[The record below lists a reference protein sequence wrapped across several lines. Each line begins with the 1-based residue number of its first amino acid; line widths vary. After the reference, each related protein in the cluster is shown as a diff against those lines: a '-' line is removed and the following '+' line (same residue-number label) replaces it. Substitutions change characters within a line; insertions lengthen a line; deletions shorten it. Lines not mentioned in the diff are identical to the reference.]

1 MLKDSSRSFG
11 FLLPRLAVALSLLI
25 AATLLGVFSF
35 AGESVEAGKSA
46 AALAASEVTPPRYQ
60 VHIPP
65 PGLGASAGEPSIG
78 IGKPVPGHPEG
89 RAMFIASLQTLRITF
104 DDCASPASD
113 LWEDVSAPTTSITS
127 LDPILFTDPITGRTF
142 ASQLLGKASTTV
154 YSDRDGGV
162 NGKTTGDWIQS
173 QGSGINSGVDHQT
186 IGGGPFAPPL
196 TRDPKNSLVY
206 PNAVYYASQDA
217 ALAQAAVSAD
227 GGQTFG
233 PAVPMYTLAQCAGI
247 HGHIKVAPDGTVYVP
262 NKSCGGKQA
271 AVVSENNGATWEV
284 RPVPEST
291 AVSGIVDP
299 AVGIGADN
307 TVYFGGKGA
316 DGLPFAAVSRDRGKT
331 WTNFQKLG
339 VDLGIK
345 NATFPQMTAG
355 DPERAAMTFLGSTTG
370 GNYQAPPTIDHDANP
385 ATPNIPNPNGFKGD
399 WYLYIATTYDRGVTW
414 TVVNAT
420 PNDPVQRN
428 SICNGG
434 TVCTNTPNDRNLL
447 DFNDVQIDNHG
458 RVLAAFADG
467 CISANCIA
475 GVDANN
481 DGFKENDYTSRAT
494 IARQSGGRGLFAA
507 FDSAEAEPNPPR
519 APRVT
524 GATRDADDIVRVRWL
539 EPDNGGSPITGYK
552 VFRKAGASG
561 GTVLFA
567 SVPPTQLMVE
577 DSTAAAGV
585 DYLYSVVATNAEGD
599 GVSCGEF
606 AISLPPSS
614 ETPCELPGV
623 TLLTDPAGDLL
634 TPTGQQTYPGYD
646 LRSASVAE
654 PGTFTDQL
662 VFTIKVQSLQT
673 VPPNTRWPLQFTVA
687 GQGAVGR
694 WVEMVSDA
702 AGQVSFRHG
711 TFVNTNGAYG
721 APNTVVGPA
730 DAGSGFTPDG
740 TIRIV
745 IARSKLGDP
754 AVGAPL
760 SGFLIRVRVAP
771 AGVSTV
777 TPDNMPSSLAPEG
790 LYIVTGNSFCKPNTP
805 PLAALTADPRS
816 GDAPLQ
822 VTLDASASS
831 DSDTDPKD
839 TIASYRFNFGDGS
852 PDAVQSTPT
861 VQHTYQGG
869 GGYRATVRVI
879 DSRNQV
885 SDNIAGVTIEVTGPA
900 VSPTPGPVSPAKLLN
915 IATRAR
921 VETDDNVLIGGFIIT
936 GLDPKMMIVRA
947 IGPSIQANGAP
958 FEGRLEDPTLE
969 LYDSN
974 GVFVTSNDNWKD
986 SEFRADVEASGLAPS
1001 DDRESAIARIV
1012 APDAYTAVVRGK
1024 DGTTGVALVEVYD
1037 RNSGADSR
1045 LANLSTRGGVETGDN
1060 VLIGGVTLGA
1070 DPGPTRVVIRAIAPS
1085 LKAQIPGALD
1095 DPTLQLV
1102 DANGS
1107 PIAENDNWR
1116 DTAGRADIE
1125 SNNLAPGND
1134 AESALLMNFTPGQY
1148 TAVVRSKDG
1157 TTGLA
1162 LVESY
1167 NLP

>member
-1 MLKDSSRSFG
+1 MLKHSSPSFG
-11 FLLPRLAVALSLLI
+11 FLIPRLAVALSLLL
-25 AATLLGVFSF
+25 AATFLAFFSF
-35 AGESVEAGKSA
+35 AADSAQRSESP
-46 AALAASEVTPPRYQ
+46 AALTASEVTPPRYQ

-78 IGKPVPGHPEG
+78 IGKPIPGHPEG
-89 RAMFIASLQTLRITF
+89 RALFIASLQTLRITF
-104 DDCASPASD
+104 DDCASPAGD
-113 LWEDVSAPTTSITS
+113 LWEDVSAPTTSAVT
-127 LDPILFTDPITGRTF
+127 LDPILFTDPLTGRTF

-154 YSDRDGGV
+154 YSDKDGGV
-162 NGKTTGDWIQS
+162 NGKAPGDWTQS

-196 TRDPKNSLVY
+196 TRDPKNTSLY

-217 ALAQAAVSAD
+217 AVAQAAVSAD

-233 PAVPMYTLAQCAGI
+233 PAIPMYTLAQCAGI
-247 HGHIKVAPDGTVYVP
+247 HGHIKVAPDGTAYVP

-271 AVVSENNGATWEV
+271 AVVSEDNGVTWSV
-284 RPVPEST
+284 RPVPGST

-299 AVGIGADN
+299 AVGVASDN

-316 DGLPFAAVSRDRGKT
+316 DGLPFAAVSKDRGKT
-331 WTNFQKLG
+331 WINFQKLG
-339 VDLGIK
+339 VDLGIQ

-355 DPERAAMTFLGSTTG
+355 DPDRAAMTFLGSTTG
-370 GNYQAPPTIDHDANP
+370 GNYQAHISA
-385 ATPNIPNPNGFKGD
+385 PNGAGFKGD
-399 WYLYIATTYDRGVTW
+399 WHLYIATTYDGGVTW

-434 TVCTNTPNDRNLL
+434 TVCGNTPDDRNLL
-447 DFNDVQIDNHG
+447 DFNDVQIDNQG
-458 RVLAAFADG
+458 RVLAAFSDG

-481 DGFKENDYTSRAT
+481 DGFKDNDYTSRAT
-494 IARQSGGRGLFAA
+494 IARQSGGKGLLAA
-507 FDSAEAEPNPPR
+507 FDSPEAEPNPPA

-539 EPDNGGSPITGYK
+539 APDNGGSPITGYK
-552 VFRKAGASG
+552 VFRKAGAG
-561 GTVLFA
+561 GATTLLA
-567 SVPPTQLMVE
+567 SVPANQFVVE
-577 DSTAAAGV
+577 DSSAAGGV
-585 DYLYSVVATNAEGD
+585 EYFYSVIATNAEGD

-606 AISLPPSS
+606 AISLPPST
-614 ETPCELPGV
+614 ETPCELPGI
-623 TLLTDPAGDLL
+623 TLLTDPVGDLI
-634 TPTGQQTYPGYD
+634 TPTGQQSFPAYD

-654 PGTFTDQL
+654 PGSFTDQL
-662 VFTIKVQSLQT
+662 VFTVKVQSLAA
-673 VPPNTRWPLQFTVA
+673 VPPNTRWPLQFRVPGDEGT
-687 GQGAVGR
+687 VGR
-694 WVEMVSDA
+694 WVDMMSNA

-711 TFVNTNGAYG
+711 TFAIANGAYG
-721 APNTVVGPA
+721 APSTVGGPA

-745 IARSKLGDP
+745 VAREKIGNP
-754 AVGAPL
+754 AVGAAL
-760 SGFLIRVRVAP
+760 SGFLIRVR
-771 AGVSTV
+771 AGLEARSI

-790 LYIVTGNSFCKPNTP
+790 LYIVTGNAFCKPNTA
-805 PLAALTADPRS
+805 PLAALTATPQS
-816 GDAPLQ
+816 GAAPLQ
-822 VTLDASASS
+822 VTLDASGST

-861 VQHTYQGG
+861 VQHTYEGG

-879 DSRNQV
+879 DSRNKV
-885 SDNIAGVTIEVTGPA
+885 SDNTAGVTVEVSGPA
-900 VSPTPGPVSPAKLLN
+900 VSPTPGPLRPAKLLN
-915 IATRAR
+915 IATRSR
-921 VETDDNVLIGGFIIT
+921 VQPNDNALIGGFIIT

-969 LYDSN
+969 LYDDN
-974 GVFVTSNDNWKD
+974 GVLVTSNDNWKD
-986 SEFRADVEASGLAPS
+986 SEFRSEIEASGLAPS

-1012 APDAYTAVVRGK
+1012 APGAYTAVVRGK
-1024 DGTTGVALVEVYD
+1024 DNTSGVGLVEVYD

-1045 LANLSTRGGVETGDN
+1045 LANLSTRGGVEGGDN
-1060 VLIGGVTLGA
+1060 VLIGGLTLGA
-1070 DPGPTRVVIRAIAPS
+1070 EPGATRTVIRAIAPS
-1085 LKAQIPGALD
+1085 LKEQIPAALN
-1095 DPTLQLV
+1095 DPTLQLL

-1107 PIAENDNWR
+1107 QIAENDNWR
-1116 DTAGRADIE
+1116 DAVARTEIE
-1125 SNNLAPGND
+1125 SNGLAPNSD

-1148 TAVVRSKDG
+1148 TAIVRSKDG
-1157 TTGLA
+1157 SVGLA
-1162 LVESY
+1162 LVEAY